1 MKRAAHL
8 LEKIDMSVTLRLIFL
23 FNLLDA
29 LLTATWVKNGVAEE
43 ANPLMAYAMSFGM
56 GTFIAVKLAAVLLAI
71 GILWYLRERQISKL
85 VSLLSA
91 VFMFLVLVY
100 HTVGLYL
107 VTI

>member
-8 LEKIDMSVTLRLIFL
+8 LEKIDMPVTLRLIFL

-29 LLTATWVKNGVAEE
+29 ILTVTWVKNGVAEE
-43 ANPLMAYAMSFGM
+43 ANPLMAYAMSYGM
-56 GTFIAVKLAAVLLAI
+56 GTFITVKLTAVFLAV
-71 GILWYLRERQISKL
+71 GILWCLRDRSISKL
-85 VSLLSA
+85 VSLLA
-91 VFMFLVLVY
+91 AMFMFLVLVY